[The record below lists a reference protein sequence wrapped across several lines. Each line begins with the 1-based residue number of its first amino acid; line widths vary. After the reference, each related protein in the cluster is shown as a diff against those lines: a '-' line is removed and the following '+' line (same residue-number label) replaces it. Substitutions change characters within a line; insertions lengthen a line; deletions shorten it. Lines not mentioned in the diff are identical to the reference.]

1 MITYEESAH
10 MCAYKIIY
18 NNDRWIDIYTE
29 SGDNFSPSYTEKY
42 DDVNLRRE
50 MFIEFIYQR
59 KRYIPY
65 YLDENIKG
73 KFNMFPAKTITDAVK
88 NTKYSR
94 KTKKRII
101 LKDRKST
108 RLNSSHV
115 SISYAVFCLK
125 KKKQHEQ
132 SKNRI

>member
-1 MITYEESAH
+1 
-10 MCAYKIIY
+10 
-18 NNDRWIDIYTE
+18 
-29 SGDNFSPSYTEKY
+29 
-42 DDVNLRRE
+42 

-101 LKDRKST
+101 LNLR
-108 RLNSSHV
+108 
-115 SISYAVFCLK
+115 ILK
-125 KKKQHEQ
+125 V
-132 SKNRI
+132 III